1 MHEGAISKLVVSNI
15 FYFQLENLGKIPKLT
30 KMFQMGCKPPS
41 KFVKTLINDKQ
52 GTKSTD

>member
-1 MHEGAISKLVVSNI
+1 MKEPFASWWFLFM

-30 KMFQMGCKPPS
+30 KMFQMGCNPPS